1 MSSPFAGFVWT
12 LSYSPELED
21 MFFFLLTGVGR
32 QAGQIS
38 FFLQG
43 KVPFTFTIAMSF
55 SKRPRPDG
63 WPLFSPRI
71 GVWAVNQRK
80 FSWRRT
86 FFRKDR
92 RLCCEYLLDY
102 FCRLKTDFIRIHRT
116 WGVCVDSL
124 GSARYQ
130 DIFRIRL
137 SLKFRI
143 N

>member
-21 MFFFLLTGVGR
+21 MLFSYSPELEDRPARSPSSCKARFRSLSRSRCRSQRGRGRTGGR
-32 QAGQIS
+32 CS
-38 FFLQG
+38 LQG
-43 KVPFTFTIAMSF
+43 SGCGPLTSGSSRGAEPF
-55 SKRPRPDG
+55 
-63 WPLFSPRI
+63 L
-71 GVWAVNQRK
+71 
-80 FSWRRT
+80 
-86 FFRKDR
+86 RKDR